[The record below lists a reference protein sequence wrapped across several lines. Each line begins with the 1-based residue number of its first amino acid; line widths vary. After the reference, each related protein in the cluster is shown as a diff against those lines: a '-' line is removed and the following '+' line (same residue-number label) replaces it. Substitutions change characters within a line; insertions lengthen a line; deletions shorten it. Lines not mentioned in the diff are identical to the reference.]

1 MGPTPHPPLTH
12 RPWLEWL
19 LVALAAL
26 LVAGALTVWTNDRD
40 LRGDQQAYDLLVV
53 RLLDPSVL
61 ARDPLYGREPT
72 QLHVPAFLWLHA
84 AVARRLGGDVEAA
97 LAWLTWPIGALYL
110 IGHYALFR
118 ALTGSPAA
126 AGLAALGALTV
137 RNALGGEFWG
147 FDGMRSAATRTILAG
162 LVPLLLLLFV
172 GWRRRR
178 GFPLFYLLLGA
189 LFNVHPVSAYH
200 LAQATAVTHVVLAR
214 FRPRAIAQV
223 AGGAALFVLAALPYL
238 VPFFLGRD
246 DARDP
251 ATLALARA
259 ALDYRFGYLFYPI
272 APNAARSVLFH
283 AALPL
288 VAWLVWRRRA
298 PEHWRTPLDVVV
310 AAAVVLG
317 LGGTAVIQA
326 VGVWRDRPYLD
337 IQELRMV
344 RLAYP
349 VLLGGLA
356 LGYAALLERR
366 TPRAWAGVALLF
378 LASLVPPHEVIHAF
392 SAEQR
397 ATVKAWLGI
406 GTPPSAP
413 AAATAGGA
421 RGATAAW
428 AAASTPSGALFFTD
442 DFDFRIRAR
451 RAITGSFK
459 DGALF
464 FLTGTR
470 PFTAWYR
477 LDREVAACRAV
488 RGRECWFALA
498 RRLGADY
505 AIVDPGVAQ
514 AAPEADFERVFERD
528 GWSVWRRLS

>member
-1 MGPTPHPPLTH
+1 MGPPPHPPLTH

-97 LAWLTWPIGALYL
+97 LAWLTWPMGALYL
-110 IGHYALFR
+110 
-118 ALTGSPAA
+118 TAA
-126 AGLAALGALTV
+126 ALGAVGALTV

-272 APNAARSVLFH
+272 APNAALSVLFH

-288 VAWLVWRRRA
+288 VVWLVWRRRA